1 MNDKILEFK
10 EKFEEDEK
18 FREIFESASNLDEIV
33 DLAKENGYDIEI
45 DDILSS
51 VELFD
56 QLLEAVAGGEDDTY
70 IYRLKGNHN
79 VVFTADNRFDAY
91 KDAKKMVDEL
101 HKKNI
106 YGNR

>member
-10 EKFEEDEK
+10 ERFEEDEK
-18 FREIFESASNLDEIV
+18 FREIFETASNLDEIV

-51 VELFD
+51 VELSD

-70 IYRLKGNHN
+70 IHKLIGNNN
-79 VVFTADNRFDAY
+79 VEFTASNLSDAQKY
-91 KDAKKMVDEL
+91 AKMLVDEL
-101 HKKNI
+101 HKRGI
-106 YGNR
+106 YGK

>member
-10 EKFEEDEK
+10 ERFEEDEK
-18 FREIFESASNLDEIV
+18 FREIFETASNLDEIV

-51 VELFD
+51 VELSD

-70 IYRLKGNHN
+70 TYKLFGNKN
-79 VVFTADNRFDAY
+79 IAFEASNKEEAQKY
-91 KDAKKMVDEL
+91 AKMLVDEL
-101 HKKNI
+101 HKRGI
-106 YGNR
+106 YGK